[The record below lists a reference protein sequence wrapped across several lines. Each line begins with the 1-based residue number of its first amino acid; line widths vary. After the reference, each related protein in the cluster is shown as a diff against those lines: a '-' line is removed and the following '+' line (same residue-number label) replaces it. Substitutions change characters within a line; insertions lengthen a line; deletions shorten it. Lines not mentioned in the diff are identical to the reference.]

1 MSSYVPSKQYVRLI
15 ILVMAVGTIA
25 AAESA
30 VAQQA
35 NEEYEMVC
43 ELLPPPEG
51 WQMDPEA
58 QDAEAPP
65 EELIC
70 IRDIQLNSAM
80 EGYQRI
86 AIWLDM
92 PMERRDEIAH
102 VQYYLGDEFEEPV
115 VIPDWVSA
123 HEAYIQFFFVR
134 REFDFEV
141 AVTFDNNVRIVLEED
156 LEFEVREEINPA
168 DHYFLAHLLVK
179 ENQPIK
185 ALSLLGEYPDEVAAF
200 QPAMTLRGLAH
211 LRLGNFDA
219 ALADLRQ
226 ATQIDPESA
235 AGWGML
241 ARVILEDIPDPSPEQ
256 LEEARAAARQ
266 AVDIRRDPEY
276 LDALGWAHHV
286 IEEDDEALRFLLE
299 AQEAIKSI
307 GKDHSTYEAIH
318 YHLAEVYLRREQFE
332 DAKEQYEEVV
342 DFFDKY
348 PGTNRRYYELSKS
361 RLEELKRRRQ

>member
-1 MSSYVPSKQYVRLI
+1 MSSYVPKKSLWLAV
-15 ILVMAVGTIA
+15 LVMAIGSVAGTGI
-25 AAESA
+25 A
-30 VAQQA
+30 VAQQT
-35 NEEYEMVC
+35 NEEYEMPC
-43 ELLPPPEG
+43 EPLPPPDG
-51 WQMDPEA
+51 WQMEPGA

-80 EGYQRI
+80 EGYQRV
-86 AIWLDM
+86 AIWLDL
-92 PMERRDEIAH
+92 PAERLDDIAY
-102 VQYYLGDEFEEPV
+102 VQYYLGDEFEEQV

-123 HEAYIQFFFVR
+123 HERYIQFFFVN

-141 AVTFDNNVRIVLEED
+141 AVTFDPNVRVVIEKD

-286 IEEDDEALRFLLE
+286 IEDDDEALRFLLE
-299 AQEAIKSI
+299 AQEEIKAI

-318 YHLAEVYLRREQFE
+318 YHLGEVYLRREQLE

-348 PGTNRRYYELSKS
+348 PGTNRRYYELSEE